1 MMEGIK
7 LVRIDFRLIHG
18 QVITKWSNKISAT
31 RIVVVNDALS
41 KDEFMADIYVMAA
54 PPGMTVDVISIDDF
68 VANANGGEYDKG
80 NVLVLFRGIEDC
92 KSVVDKGI
100 IFKQVQIGGLGSGN
114 GRTSVVKGISI
125 DEKDVQDLLSIQD
138 TGAEVTFQVTP
149 EEKKLSLDGAAK
161 KVRGSHM
168 LGVSIFTGIYYWI
181 MKTDVGYAFTHA
193 LRQPLVA
200 ALWIGLIMGDVK
212 QAIIIGAAVQIL
224 YIGLVAAGSNLPADD
239 CLAGLIAIP
248 IALSAG
254 MTSAQSITLAVPG
267 GVLGVFLDQIR
278 KTVNVVFVHM
288 GDKYAEDGNAKG
300 IVICNVVLPTILS
313 FFMRFPV
320 PFLANMYGADA
331 VQNFMNSVPTWL
343 TEGFSVAG
351 GLLPALGFA
360 LTLFVIGKKQLMPLF
375 FVGYF
380 LVIVSKI
387 TVFEAAIFGVCVILL
402 VMTFSNKKAE
412 EA

>member
-1 MMEGIK
+1 
-7 LVRIDFRLIHG
+7 
-18 QVITKWSNKISAT
+18 
-31 RIVVVNDALS
+31 
-41 KDEFMADIYVMAA
+41 
-54 PPGMTVDVISIDDF
+54 
-68 VANANGGEYDKG
+68 
-80 NVLVLFRGIEDC
+80 
-92 KSVVDKGI
+92 
-100 IFKQVQIGGLGSGN
+100 
-114 GRTSVVKGISI
+114 
-125 DEKDVQDLLSIQD
+125 
-138 TGAEVTFQVTP
+138 
-149 EEKKLSLDGAAK
+149 
-161 KVRGSHM
+161 M

-254 MTSAQSITLAVPG
+254 MTSAQSITLAVPV

-331 VQNFMNSVPTWL
+331 VQNFMNSV
-343 TEGFSVAG
+343 
-351 GLLPALGFA
+351 
-360 LTLFVIGKKQLMPLF
+360 FVIGKKQLMPLF

>member
-1 MMEGIK
+1 
-7 LVRIDFRLIHG
+7 
-18 QVITKWSNKISAT
+18 
-31 RIVVVNDALS
+31 
-41 KDEFMADIYVMAA
+41 
-54 PPGMTVDVISIDDF
+54 
-68 VANANGGEYDKG
+68 
-80 NVLVLFRGIEDC
+80 
-92 KSVVDKGI
+92 
-100 IFKQVQIGGLGSGN
+100 
-114 GRTSVVKGISI
+114 
-125 DEKDVQDLLSIQD
+125 
-138 TGAEVTFQVTP
+138 
-149 EEKKLSLDGAAK
+149 
-161 KVRGSHM
+161 M

-254 MTSAQSITLAVPG
+254 MTSAQAITLAVPV

-351 GLLPALGFA
+351 G
-360 LTLFVIGKKQLMPLF
+360 
-375 FVGYF
+375 
-380 LVIVSKI
+380 
-387 TVFEAAIFGVCVILL
+387 
-402 VMTFSNKKAE
+402 
-412 EA
+412 

>member
-1 MMEGIK
+1 
-7 LVRIDFRLIHG
+7 
-18 QVITKWSNKISAT
+18 
-31 RIVVVNDALS
+31 
-41 KDEFMADIYVMAA
+41 
-54 PPGMTVDVISIDDF
+54 
-68 VANANGGEYDKG
+68 
-80 NVLVLFRGIEDC
+80 
-92 KSVVDKGI
+92 
-100 IFKQVQIGGLGSGN
+100 
-114 GRTSVVKGISI
+114 
-125 DEKDVQDLLSIQD
+125 
-138 TGAEVTFQVTP
+138 
-149 EEKKLSLDGAAK
+149 
-161 KVRGSHM
+161 M

-254 MTSAQSITLAVPG
+254 MTSAQSITLAVPV
-267 GVLGVFLDQIR
+267 GVLG
-278 KTVNVVFVHM
+278 VFVHM

>member
-1 MMEGIK
+1 
-7 LVRIDFRLIHG
+7 
-18 QVITKWSNKISAT
+18 
-31 RIVVVNDALS
+31 
-41 KDEFMADIYVMAA
+41 
-54 PPGMTVDVISIDDF
+54 
-68 VANANGGEYDKG
+68 
-80 NVLVLFRGIEDC
+80 
-92 KSVVDKGI
+92 
-100 IFKQVQIGGLGSGN
+100 
-114 GRTSVVKGISI
+114 
-125 DEKDVQDLLSIQD
+125 
-138 TGAEVTFQVTP
+138 
-149 EEKKLSLDGAAK
+149 
-161 KVRGSHM
+161 
-168 LGVSIFTGIYYWI
+168 
-181 MKTDVGYAFTHA
+181 
-193 LRQPLVA
+193 
-200 ALWIGLIMGDVK
+200 
-212 QAIIIGAAVQIL
+212 
-224 YIGLVAAGSNLPADD
+224 
-239 CLAGLIAIP
+239 
-248 IALSAG
+248 
-254 MTSAQSITLAVPG
+254 MTSAQAITLAVPV

-300 IVICNVVLPTILS
+300 IAICNVVLPTILS

-375 FVGYF
+375 FIGYF

-402 VMTFSNKKAE
+402 IMTFSNKKAE

>member
-1 MMEGIK
+1 
-7 LVRIDFRLIHG
+7 
-18 QVITKWSNKISAT
+18 
-31 RIVVVNDALS
+31 
-41 KDEFMADIYVMAA
+41 
-54 PPGMTVDVISIDDF
+54 
-68 VANANGGEYDKG
+68 
-80 NVLVLFRGIEDC
+80 
-92 KSVVDKGI
+92 
-100 IFKQVQIGGLGSGN
+100 
-114 GRTSVVKGISI
+114 
-125 DEKDVQDLLSIQD
+125 
-138 TGAEVTFQVTP
+138 
-149 EEKKLSLDGAAK
+149 
-161 KVRGSHM
+161 M

-212 QAIIIGAAVQIL
+212 QAI
-224 YIGLVAAGSNLPADD
+224 
-239 CLAGLIAIP
+239 
-248 IALSAG
+248 
-254 MTSAQSITLAVPG
+254 TLAVPV

>member
-1 MMEGIK
+1 
-7 LVRIDFRLIHG
+7 
-18 QVITKWSNKISAT
+18 
-31 RIVVVNDALS
+31 
-41 KDEFMADIYVMAA
+41 
-54 PPGMTVDVISIDDF
+54 
-68 VANANGGEYDKG
+68 
-80 NVLVLFRGIEDC
+80 
-92 KSVVDKGI
+92 
-100 IFKQVQIGGLGSGN
+100 
-114 GRTSVVKGISI
+114 
-125 DEKDVQDLLSIQD
+125 
-138 TGAEVTFQVTP
+138 
-149 EEKKLSLDGAAK
+149 
-161 KVRGSHM
+161 
-168 LGVSIFTGIYYWI
+168 
-181 MKTDVGYAFTHA
+181 
-193 LRQPLVA
+193 
-200 ALWIGLIMGDVK
+200 
-212 QAIIIGAAVQIL
+212 
-224 YIGLVAAGSNLPADD
+224 
-239 CLAGLIAIP
+239 
-248 IALSAG
+248 
-254 MTSAQSITLAVPG
+254 MTSAQAITLAVPD

-402 VMTFSNKKAE
+402 VMTFSYKKE
-412 EA
+412 EQTIGIELPAMEKDQLFPSVMTDGTLPRKTFSMGHACEKRYYIEGRKIRR

>member
-149 EEKKLSLDGAAK
+149 EEK
-161 KVRGSHM
+161 
-168 LGVSIFTGIYYWI
+168 
-181 MKTDVGYAFTHA
+181 TDVGYAFTHA

-254 MTSAQSITLAVPG
+254 MTSAQAITLAVPV

>member
-1 MMEGIK
+1 
-7 LVRIDFRLIHG
+7 
-18 QVITKWSNKISAT
+18 
-31 RIVVVNDALS
+31 
-41 KDEFMADIYVMAA
+41 
-54 PPGMTVDVISIDDF
+54 
-68 VANANGGEYDKG
+68 
-80 NVLVLFRGIEDC
+80 
-92 KSVVDKGI
+92 
-100 IFKQVQIGGLGSGN
+100 
-114 GRTSVVKGISI
+114 
-125 DEKDVQDLLSIQD
+125 
-138 TGAEVTFQVTP
+138 
-149 EEKKLSLDGAAK
+149 
-161 KVRGSHM
+161 M

-254 MTSAQSITLAVPG
+254 MTSAQSITLAVPV

-351 GLLPALGFA
+351 GF
-360 LTLFVIGKKQLMPLF
+360 TSSIRICVNIICNRKET
-375 FVGYF
+375 
-380 LVIVSKI
+380 IN
-387 TVFEAAIFGVCVILL
+387 AIILCWI
-402 VMTFSNKKAE
+402 FPCNC
-412 EA
+412 

>member
-161 KVRGSHM
+161 KVRGEHM

-254 MTSAQSITLAVPG
+254 MTSAQSITLAVPV